1 MATDNK
7 DELDLLKIIQVFKN
21 IFKKW
26 LLLFFNALDFI
37 FRNWKTVLGLIL
49 LGLVL
54 GYFTQNNNKPLQKA
68 TVLLRVNFDAVNYL
82 YSEVELFNEKIKE
95 KDSLFFTK
103 IGFNINSLEVKDMEL
118 TPLINLKDIVDKYE
132 QTYRNL
138 DGLLQNLDFEDNDK
152 EINISETFTTEYRY
166 HNLKF
171 SLLSNA
177 NEETIPKIINFF
189 NNDELLRKVRNVGV
203 KNMEDRII
211 SNEKVISQ
219 IDTLIKLY
227 SKNESLPSPSDQIFV
242 VDKNFHIHGILN
254 KKTQLLLDNEKIR
267 EELVVSDNIIVMM
280 NEPRLL
286 SEKPEIL
293 DYKFIFYPL
302 VFVLGFLLLAFAR
315 HSYLYLKEVA
325 YSVESE

>member
-1 MATDNK
+1 MATENK

-37 FRNWKTVLGLIL
+37 FRNWKTVLGLIAI
-49 LGLVL
+49 GLVL

-138 DGLLQNLDFEDNDK
+138 DGLLQNLDFEDN
-152 EINISETFTTEYRY
+152 EINVSETFTTEYKY
-166 HNLKF
+166 HNLEF

-177 NEETIPKIINFF
+177 NEETIAKIINFF
-189 NNDELLRKVRNVGV
+189 NNDELLRKVRNVGI

-219 IDTLIKLY
+219 IDTVIKLY
-227 SKNESLPSPSDQIFV
+227 SKNESLSSPSDQTFV
-242 VDKNFHIHGILN
+242 VDKNFNIHGILN
-254 KKTQLLLDNEKIR
+254 KKTELLLDNEKIR

-286 SEKPEIL
+286 SEKPGIL
-293 DYKFIFYPL
+293 DYKFIFYPF

>member
-1 MATDNK
+1 MATENK

-37 FRNWKTVLGLIL
+37 FRNWKTVLGLIAI
-49 LGLVL
+49 GLVL
-54 GYFTQNNNKPLQKA
+54 GYFTQNNNKPSKKA
-68 TVLLRVNFDAVNYL
+68 TALLRVNFDAVNYL
-82 YSEVELFNEKIKE
+82 YSEVALLNEKLEE
-95 KDSLFFTK
+95 KDSLFFTR
-103 IGFNINSLEVKDMEL
+103 IGFNTDSLEVQHMEL
-118 TPLINLKDIVDKYE
+118 TPLINLKDIVDKN
-132 QTYRNL
+132 YRNL

-302 VFVLGFLLLAFAR
+302 VLVLGFLLLAFAR

>member
-1 MATDNK
+1 MATENK

-37 FRNWKTVLGLIL
+37 FRNWKTVLGLIAI
-49 LGLVL
+49 GLVL
-54 GYFTQNNNKPLQKA
+54 GYFTQNNNKPSKKA
-68 TVLLRVNFDAVNYL
+68 TALLRVNFDAVNYL
-82 YSEVELFNEKIKE
+82 YSEVALLNEKLAE
-95 KDSLFFTK
+95 KDSLFFTR
-103 IGFNINSLEVKDMEL
+103 IGFNTDSLEVQHMEL
-118 TPLINLKDIVDKYE
+118 TPLINLKDIVDKN
-132 QTYRNL
+132 YRNL

-286 SEKPEIL
+286 SEKPGIL

>member
-7 DELDLLKIIQVFKN
+7 DELDLLKIIQIFKN

-138 DGLLQNLDFEDNDK
+138 DGLLQNLDFEDN
-152 EINISETFTTEYRY
+152 EINVSETFTTEYKY
-166 HNLKF
+166 HNLEF

-177 NEETIPKIINFF
+177 NEETIAKIINFF
-189 NNDELLRKVRNVGV
+189 NNDELLRKVRNVGI

-219 IDTLIKLY
+219 IDTVIKLY
-227 SKNESLPSPSDQIFV
+227 SKNESLSSPSDQTFV
-242 VDKNFHIHGILN
+242 VDKNFNIHGILN

-286 SEKPEIL
+286 NEKPGIL
-293 DYKFIFYPL
+293 GNKFIFYPF

>member
-1 MATDNK
+1 MATENK

-37 FRNWKTVLGLIL
+37 FRNWKTVLGLIAI
-49 LGLVL
+49 GLVL
-54 GYFTQNNNKPLQKA
+54 GYFTQNNNKPSKKA
-68 TVLLRVNFDAVNYL
+68 TALLRVNFDAVNYL
-82 YSEVELFNEKIKE
+82 YSEVALLNEKLAE
-95 KDSLFFTK
+95 KDSLFFTR
-103 IGFNINSLEVKDMEL
+103 IGFNTDSLEVQHMEL
-118 TPLINLKDIVDKYE
+118 TPLINLKDIVDKN
-132 QTYRNL
+132 YRNL

-152 EINISETFTTEYRY
+152 EINISETFTTEYKY

>member
-7 DELDLLKIIQVFKN
+7 DELDLLKIIQIFKN

-138 DGLLQNLDFEDNDK
+138 DGLLQNLDFEDN
-152 EINISETFTTEYRY
+152 EINVSETFTTEYKY
-166 HNLKF
+166 HNLEF

-177 NEETIPKIINFF
+177 NEETIAKIINFF

-286 SEKPEIL
+286 NEKPGIL
-293 DYKFIFYPL
+293 GNKFIFYPF

>member
-7 DELDLLKIIQVFKN
+7 DELDLLKIIQIFKN

-138 DGLLQNLDFEDNDK
+138 DGLLQNLDFEDN
-152 EINISETFTTEYRY
+152 EINVSETFTTEYKY
-166 HNLKF
+166 HNLEF

-177 NEETIPKIINFF
+177 NEETIAKIINFF
-189 NNDELLRKVRNVGV
+189 NNDELLRKVRNVGI

-211 SNEKVISQ
+211 SNENVISQ
-219 IDTLIKLY
+219 IDTVIKLY
-227 SKNESLPSPSDQIFV
+227 SKNESLSSPSDQTFV
-242 VDKNFHIHGILN
+242 VDKNFNIHGILN
-254 KKTQLLLDNEKIR
+254 KKTELLLDNEKIR

-286 SEKPEIL
+286 NEKPGIL
-293 DYKFIFYPL
+293 GNKFIFYPF

>member
-7 DELDLLKIIQVFKN
+7 DELDLLKIIQIFKN

-37 FRNWKTVLGLIL
+37 FRNWKTVLGLIAI
-49 LGLVL
+49 GLVL
-54 GYFTQNNNKPLQKA
+54 GYFTQNNNKPSKKA
-68 TVLLRVNFDAVNYL
+68 TALLRVNFDAVNYL
-82 YSEVELFNEKIKE
+82 YSEVALLNEKLEE
-95 KDSLFFTK
+95 KDSLFFTR
-103 IGFNINSLEVKDMEL
+103 IGFNTDSLEVQHMEL
-118 TPLINLKDIVDKYE
+118 TPLINLKDIVDKN
-132 QTYRNL
+132 YRNL

-189 NNDELLRKVRNVGV
+189 NNDELLRKVRNVGI

-219 IDTLIKLY
+219 IDTVIKLY
-227 SKNESLPSPSDQIFV
+227 SKNESLSSPSDQTFV
-242 VDKNFHIHGILN
+242 VDKNFNIHGILN
-254 KKTQLLLDNEKIR
+254 KKTELLLDNEKIR

>member
-1 MATDNK
+1 MATENK
-7 DELDLLKIIQVFKN
+7 DELDLLKVFKN

-37 FRNWKTVLGLIL
+37 FRNWKTVLGLIV

-54 GYFTQNNNKPLQKA
+54 GYFTQNNNKPSQKA
-68 TVLLRVNFDAVNYL
+68 TALLRVNFDAVNYL
-82 YSEVELFNEKIKE
+82 YSEVGLFNEKIKE
-95 KDSLFFTK
+95 KDSLFFTR
-103 IGFNINSLEVKDMEL
+103 IGFNTDSLEVEHMEL
-118 TPLINLKDIVDKYE
+118 TPLINLKDIVDKYK

-138 DGLLQNLDFEDNDK
+138 DGLLQNLDFEDN
-152 EINISETFTTEYRY
+152 EINVSETFTTEYKY

-177 NEETIPKIINFF
+177 NEETITKIINFF
-189 NNDELLRKVRNVGV
+189 NNDELLRKIRNVGI

-211 SNEKVISQ
+211 SNEKVIIQ

-242 VDKNFHIHGILN
+242 VDKNFNIYNILN
-254 KKTQLLLDNEKIR
+254 KKTQ
-267 EELVVSDNIIVMM
+267 
-280 NEPRLL
+280 PRLL
-286 SEKPEIL
+286 SEKPGIL
-293 DYKFIFYPL
+293 DYKFIFYPF

-325 YSVESE
+325 YSVESK

>member
-1 MATDNK
+1 MATENK

-37 FRNWKTVLGLIL
+37 FRNWKTVLGLIAI
-49 LGLVL
+49 GLVL

-138 DGLLQNLDFEDNDK
+138 DGLLQNLDFEDN
-152 EINISETFTTEYRY
+152 EINVSETFTTEYKY
-166 HNLKF
+166 HNLEF

-177 NEETIPKIINFF
+177 NEETIAKIINFF
-189 NNDELLRKVRNVGV
+189 NNDELLRKVRNVGI

-219 IDTLIKLY
+219 IDTVIKLY
-227 SKNESLPSPSDQIFV
+227 SKNESLSSPSDQTFV
-242 VDKNFHIHGILN
+242 VDKNFNIHGILN
-254 KKTQLLLDNEKIR
+254 KKTELLLDNEKIR

-286 SEKPEIL
+286 SEKPGIL
-293 DYKFIFYPL
+293 GNKFIFYPF

>member
-7 DELDLLKIIQVFKN
+7 DELDLLKIIQIFKN

-37 FRNWKTVLGLIL
+37 TRNWKTVLGLIL

-138 DGLLQNLDFEDNDK
+138 DGLLQNLDFEDN
-152 EINISETFTTEYRY
+152 EINVSETFTTEYKY
-166 HNLKF
+166 HNLEF

-189 NNDELLRKVRNVGV
+189 NNDELLRKVRNVGI

-211 SNEKVISQ
+211 SNENVISQ
-219 IDTLIKLY
+219 IDTVIKLY
-227 SKNESLPSPSDQIFV
+227 SKNESLSSPSNQTFV
-242 VDKNFHIHGILN
+242 VDKNFNIHGILN
-254 KKTQLLLDNEKIR
+254 KKTELLLDNEKIR

-286 SEKPEIL
+286 NEKPGIL
-293 DYKFIFYPL
+293 GNKFIFYPF

>member
-7 DELDLLKIIQVFKN
+7 DELDLLKIIQIFKN

-37 FRNWKTVLGLIL
+37 TRNWKTVLGLIL

-54 GYFTQNNNKPLQKA
+54 GYFTQNNNKPSQKA

-132 QTYRNL
+132 ETYRNL
-138 DGLLQNLDFEDNDK
+138 DGLLQNLDFEDN
-152 EINISETFTTEYRY
+152 EINVSETFTTEYKY
-166 HNLKF
+166 HNLEF
-171 SLLSNA
+171 YLLSNA
-177 NEETIPKIINFF
+177 NEETIAKIINFF
-189 NNDELLRKVRNVGV
+189 NNDELLRKVRNVGI

-219 IDTLIKLY
+219 IDSVIKLF
-227 SKNESLPSPSDQIFV
+227 SKNESLSSPSDQIFV
-242 VDKNFHIHGILN
+242 VDKNFNIHGILN
-254 KKTQLLLDNEKIR
+254 KKTELLLDNEKIR

-280 NEPRLL
+280 NEPRLINK
-286 SEKPEIL
+286 KPGIL
-293 DYKFIFYPL
+293 GNKFIFYPF

>member
-7 DELDLLKIIQVFKN
+7 DELDLLKIIQIFKN

-138 DGLLQNLDFEDNDK
+138 DGLLQNLDFEDN
-152 EINISETFTTEYRY
+152 EINVSETFTTEYKY
-166 HNLKF
+166 HNLEF

-189 NNDELLRKVRNVGV
+189 NNDELLRKVRNVGI

-219 IDTLIKLY
+219 IDTVIKLY
-227 SKNESLPSPSDQIFV
+227 SKNESLSSPSDQTFV
-242 VDKNFHIHGILN
+242 VDKNFNIHGILN
-254 KKTQLLLDNEKIR
+254 KKTELLLDNEKIR

-286 SEKPEIL
+286 NEKPGIL
-293 DYKFIFYPL
+293 GNKFIFYPF

>member
-1 MATDNK
+1 
-7 DELDLLKIIQVFKN
+7 
-21 IFKKW
+21 
-26 LLLFFNALDFI
+26 
-37 FRNWKTVLGLIL
+37 
-49 LGLVL
+49 
-54 GYFTQNNNKPLQKA
+54 
-68 TVLLRVNFDAVNYL
+68 
-82 YSEVELFNEKIKE
+82 
-95 KDSLFFTK
+95 
-103 IGFNINSLEVKDMEL
+103 MEL

-138 DGLLQNLDFEDNDK
+138 DGLLQNLDFEDN
-152 EINISETFTTEYRY
+152 EINVSETFTTEYKY
-166 HNLKF
+166 HNLEF

-177 NEETIPKIINFF
+177 NEETIAKIINFF
-189 NNDELLRKVRNVGV
+189 NNDELLRKVRNVGI

-219 IDTLIKLY
+219 IDTVIKLY
-227 SKNESLPSPSDQIFV
+227 SKNESLSSPSDQIFV
-242 VDKNFHIHGILN
+242 VDKDFSIHGILN

-286 SEKPEIL
+286 NEKPGIL
-293 DYKFIFYPL
+293 DNKFIFYPF

>member
-1 MATDNK
+1 MATENK

-37 FRNWKTVLGLIL
+37 FRNWKTVLGLIAI
-49 LGLVL
+49 GLVL
-54 GYFTQNNNKPLQKA
+54 GYFTQNNNKPSKKA
-68 TVLLRVNFDAVNYL
+68 TALLRVNFDAVNYL
-82 YSEVELFNEKIKE
+82 YSEVALLNEKLAE
-95 KDSLFFTK
+95 KDSLFFTR
-103 IGFNINSLEVKDMEL
+103 IGFNTDSLEVQHMEL
-118 TPLINLKDIVDKYE
+118 TPLINLKDIVDKN
-132 QTYRNL
+132 YRNL

>member
-1 MATDNK
+1 MATENK

-37 FRNWKTVLGLIL
+37 FRNWKTVLGLIAI
-49 LGLVL
+49 GLVL

-138 DGLLQNLDFEDNDK
+138 DGLLQNLDFEDN
-152 EINISETFTTEYRY
+152 EINVSETFTTEYKY
-166 HNLKF
+166 HNLEF

-177 NEETIPKIINFF
+177 NEETIAKIINFF
-189 NNDELLRKVRNVGV
+189 NNDELLRKVRNVGI

-219 IDTLIKLY
+219 IDTVIKLY
-227 SKNESLPSPSDQIFV
+227 SKNESLSSPSDQTFV
-242 VDKNFHIHGILN
+242 VDKNFNIHGILN
-254 KKTQLLLDNEKIR
+254 KKTELLLDNEKIR

-286 SEKPEIL
+286 NEKPGIL
-293 DYKFIFYPL
+293 GNKFIFYPF

>member
-1 MATDNK
+1 MATENK
-7 DELDLLKIIQVFKN
+7 DELDLLKIIQIFKN

-82 YSEVELFNEKIKE
+82 YSEVALLNEKLEE
-95 KDSLFFTK
+95 KDSLFFTR
-103 IGFNINSLEVKDMEL
+103 IGFNTDSLEVQHMEL
-118 TPLINLKDIVDKYE
+118 TPLINLKDIVDKN
-132 QTYRNL
+132 YRNL

>member
-1 MATDNK
+1 MATENK
-7 DELDLLKIIQVFKN
+7 DELDLLKIIQIFKN
-21 IFKKW
+21 ILKKW

-37 FRNWKTVLGLIL
+37 SRNWKTVLGLIL

-54 GYFTQNNNKPLQKA
+54 GYFTQNNNKPSQKA

-138 DGLLQNLDFEDNDK
+138 DGLLQNLDFEDN
-152 EINISETFTTEYRY
+152 EINVSETFTTEYKY
-166 HNLKF
+166 HNLEF

-177 NEETIPKIINFF
+177 NEETIAKIINFF
-189 NNDELLRKVRNVGV
+189 NNDELLRKVRNVGI

-219 IDTLIKLY
+219 IDTVIKLY
-227 SKNESLPSPSDQIFV
+227 SKNESLSSPSDQIFV
-242 VDKNFHIHGILN
+242 VDKDFSIHGILN

-286 SEKPEIL
+286 NEKPGIL
-293 DYKFIFYPL
+293 DNKFIFYPF

>member
-1 MATDNK
+1 
-7 DELDLLKIIQVFKN
+7 
-21 IFKKW
+21 
-26 LLLFFNALDFI
+26 
-37 FRNWKTVLGLIL
+37 
-49 LGLVL
+49 
-54 GYFTQNNNKPLQKA
+54 
-68 TVLLRVNFDAVNYL
+68 
-82 YSEVELFNEKIKE
+82 
-95 KDSLFFTK
+95 
-103 IGFNINSLEVKDMEL
+103 
-118 TPLINLKDIVDKYE
+118 
-132 QTYRNL
+132 
-138 DGLLQNLDFEDNDK
+138 
-152 EINISETFTTEYRY
+152 
-166 HNLKF
+166 
-171 SLLSNA
+171 LSNA

-219 IDTLIKLY
+219 IDT
-227 SKNESLPSPSDQIFV
+227 
-242 VDKNFHIHGILN
+242 
-254 KKTQLLLDNEKIR
+254 EKIR

>member
-7 DELDLLKIIQVFKN
+7 DELDLLKIIQIFKN

-138 DGLLQNLDFEDNDK
+138 DGLLQNLDFEDN
-152 EINISETFTTEYRY
+152 EINVSETFTTEYKY
-166 HNLKF
+166 HNLEF

-177 NEETIPKIINFF
+177 NEETIAKIINFF
-189 NNDELLRKVRNVGV
+189 NNDELLRKVRNVGI

-219 IDTLIKLY
+219 IDTVIKLY
-227 SKNESLPSPSDQIFV
+227 SKNESLSSPSDQTFV
-242 VDKNFHIHGILN
+242 VDKNFNIHGILN
-254 KKTQLLLDNEKIR
+254 KKTELLLDNEKIR

-286 SEKPEIL
+286 NEKSGIL
-293 DYKFIFYPL
+293 GNKFIFYPF

>member
-1 MATDNK
+1 
-7 DELDLLKIIQVFKN
+7 
-21 IFKKW
+21 
-26 LLLFFNALDFI
+26 
-37 FRNWKTVLGLIL
+37 
-49 LGLVL
+49 
-54 GYFTQNNNKPLQKA
+54 
-68 TVLLRVNFDAVNYL
+68 L
-82 YSEVELFNEKIKE
+82 YSEVALLNEKLEE
-95 KDSLFFTK
+95 KDSLFFTR
-103 IGFNINSLEVKDMEL
+103 IGFNTDSLEVQHMEL
-118 TPLINLKDIVDKYE
+118 TPLINLKDIVDKN
-132 QTYRNL
+132 YRNL

>member
-7 DELDLLKIIQVFKN
+7 DELDLLKIIQIFKN

-54 GYFTQNNNKPLQKA
+54 GYFTQNNNKPSKKA
-68 TVLLRVNFDAVNYL
+68 TALLRVNFDAVNYL

-138 DGLLQNLDFEDNDK
+138 DGLLQNLDFEDN
-152 EINISETFTTEYRY
+152 EINVSETFTTEYKY
-166 HNLKF
+166 HNLEF

-177 NEETIPKIINFF
+177 NEETIAKIINFF
-189 NNDELLRKVRNVGV
+189 NNDELLRKVRNVGI

-219 IDTLIKLY
+219 IDTVIKLY
-227 SKNESLPSPSDQIFV
+227 SKNESLSSPSDQTFV
-242 VDKNFHIHGILN
+242 VDKNFNIHGILN
-254 KKTQLLLDNEKIR
+254 KKTELLLDNEKIR

-286 SEKPEIL
+286 NEKPGIL
-293 DYKFIFYPL
+293 GNKFIFYPF